1 MKVVDIAD
9 EIFRE
14 LAEPTDI
21 SIPSVAF
28 WVRTN
33 IGALNNYLNQDFSI
47 TESTLEIDRVNES
60 EATVQIGDMEVSILK
75 KMYSVY
81 YYNKKAMSTLGA
93 ASDDAV
99 IELESD
105 GSRITKRNKNEQS
118 KTYVSLKKQE
128 YEELI
133 YLVNAYKGAQAIPNQ
148 VAGTDTI
155 EGLYSPSYRW
165 NRSNKSSS

>member
-1 MKVVDIAD
+1 
-9 EIFRE
+9 
-14 LAEPTDI
+14 
-21 SIPSVAF
+21 
-28 WVRTN
+28 
-33 IGALNNYLNQDFSI
+33 
-47 TESTLEIDRVNES
+47 
-60 EATVQIGDMEVSILK
+60 
-75 KMYSVY
+75 
-81 YYNKKAMSTLGA
+81 MSTLGA

-105 GSRITKRNKNEQS
+105 GSRITKINKNEQS